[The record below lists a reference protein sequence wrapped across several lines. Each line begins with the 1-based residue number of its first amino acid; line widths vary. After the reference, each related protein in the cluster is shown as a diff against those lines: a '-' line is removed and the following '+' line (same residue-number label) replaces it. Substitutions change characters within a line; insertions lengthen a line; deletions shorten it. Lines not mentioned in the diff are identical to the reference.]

1 MRTEALD
8 RQAAQPRGG
17 DRASGRRDSEIERQA
32 REKNNERANIVQQR
46 LAVSAVVGRVV
57 SLNKRSAVEHVRAG
71 VIFIIGVLGGASLR
85 RNDTAAHDVIRNIIY
100 RWTGVTADPTPPAPP
115 PLIAVGPTG

>member
-17 DRASGRRDSEIERQA
+17 DRARGRGDSEIERQA
-32 REKNNERANIVQQR
+32 REKNNERANIVKQR

-57 SLNKRSAVEHVRAG
+57 SLNKHSAVEHVRAG
-71 VIFIIGVLGGASLR
+71 VIFIIGVLGGACLR
-85 RNDTAAHDVIRNIIY
+85 RNDAAAHDVIRNIIY
-100 RWTGVTADPTPPAPP
+100 RWAGVTADPTPPAPP
-115 PLIAVGPTG
+115 PPIAVGPTG